1 VLDLPN
7 PEPTFVFDH
16 AYAEPH
22 PLVDEERAAMTSY
35 LASFEGGH

>member
-1 VLDLPN
+1 MPN

-22 PLVDEERAAMTSY
+22 PLIDDERAAMTNY